1 MDDQTKKRLPEEP
14 EEDSVSSHIPSPEI
28 MGSIQF
34 TPETGADGLPCWDEI
49 RSVCPICGG
58 TGEVDERYSHD
69 WIVECPTCGFGTGGY
84 PSIEQAIRAWNR
96 RIPLD
101 RLENSESCP
110 LCGAASTMVE
120 RDEGAFY
127 RECTVCMCSTDICET
142 EIQAENRWRTRY
154 VKDFLD
160 RPAKLYGPEK

>member
-1 MDDQTKKRLPEEP
+1 MDEREEKT
-14 EEDSVSSHIPSPEI
+14 EMTTAEDNPSTHIPSPSLL
-28 MGSIQF
+28 GSIKF
-34 TPETGADGLPCWDEI
+34 APSIGADGLPCWDEI

-58 TGEVDERYSHD
+58 AGEVQERHRLD
-69 WIVECPTCGFGTGGY
+69 WIVECPMCGFGTGGY

-96 RIPLD
+96 RVPLD

-110 LCGAASTMVE
+110 LCGSKSTLVE

-127 RECTVCMCSTDICET
+127 RECNACLCSTDICET
-142 EIQAENRWRTRY
+142 EIIAENRWRTRY

-160 RPAKLYGPEK
+160 RPAKLYGD